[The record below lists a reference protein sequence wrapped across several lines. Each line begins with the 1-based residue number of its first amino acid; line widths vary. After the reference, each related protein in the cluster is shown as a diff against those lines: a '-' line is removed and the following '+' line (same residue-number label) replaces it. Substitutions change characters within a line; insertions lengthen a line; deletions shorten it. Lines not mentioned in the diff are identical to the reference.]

1 MRDSFV
7 LYTRWGEVIQAMSD
21 TQTAQLFR
29 AILAYERDEKYEIT
43 DPTVQIAFIP
53 IRQELDANNE
63 KWEKTRNARSNAGKQ
78 GGRPSKA
85 NNNSEKQEKAKK
97 TNALNAFSEK
107 QTKAKKPVY
116 VYVNDNVN
124 DNVSVYVNDSVN
136 NNTNVPKEENSNS
149 DIESVSKSPK
159 KTQTSMVAESD
170 LSDPVKE
177 KLMEWLSYK
186 KERKESYKETGLRS
200 LITETKKHEQQSGAI
215 AVIDVIN
222 LSMSNGWRGIIWDR
236 IAKNT
241 QASGSAGNVF
251 DAWDRA

>member
-29 AILAYERDEKYEIT
+29 AILAYEREEEYEIEDT
-43 DPTVQIAFIP
+43 TVKIAFIP

-85 NNNSEKQEKAKK
+85 NDNFEKQEKAKK
-97 TNALNAFSEK
+97 ANALNAFSEK
-107 QTKAKKPVY
+107 QTKTKKAVY
-116 VYVNDNVN
+116 VNVNDNVYVNDNVN
-124 DNVSVYVNDSVN
+124 VNDNVL
-136 NNTNVPKEENSNS
+136 KEEDSNTV
-149 DIESVSKSPK
+149 IESVSVSPK
-159 KTQTSMVAESD
+159 KTQTSIVSESD

-177 KLMEWLSYK
+177 KLIEWLSYK
-186 KERKESYKETGLRS
+186 KERRESYKETGLRS
-200 LITETKKHEQQSGAI
+200 LITETRKHEQQSGAV

-236 IAKNT
+236 LARGT
-241 QASGSAGNVF
+241 QASGSTGNVF